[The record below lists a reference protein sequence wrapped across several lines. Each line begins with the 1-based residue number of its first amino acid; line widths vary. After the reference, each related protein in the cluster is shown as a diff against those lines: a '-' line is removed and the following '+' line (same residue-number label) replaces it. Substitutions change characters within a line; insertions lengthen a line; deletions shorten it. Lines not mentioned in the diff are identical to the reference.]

1 MYNGLTK
8 RGSHT
13 RVRRYRGILGK
24 RPDLKQVRCNAAAK
38 RRAAYDAHTAAAA
51 EIKVMFPPLLAPEK
65 RTPRDAPRQ
74 AIRKRPA
81 KIAGRLSF
89 FAVVASSG
97 CRFGHR
103 SGTGRFR
110 RAW

>member
-38 RRAAYDAHTAAAA
+38 RRAAYDALTPVQKLKLLDDDCRRALKQRARLAPLVAAQLAAAQA
-51 EIKVMFPPLLAPEK
+51 KSSSPPAAK
-65 RTPRDAPRQ
+65 KQMPRR
-74 AIRKRPA
+74 
-81 KIAGRLSF
+81 
-89 FAVVASSG
+89 
-97 CRFGHR
+97 
-103 SGTGRFR
+103 
-110 RAW
+110 

>member
-38 RRAAYDAHTAAAA
+38 RRAAYDALTPVQKLKLLDDDCRRALKQRARLAPLVAAQLAAAQV
-51 EIKVMFPPLLAPEK
+51 KPTPPPPVVK
-65 RTPRDAPRQ
+65 KQTPRR
-74 AIRKRPA
+74 
-81 KIAGRLSF
+81 
-89 FAVVASSG
+89 
-97 CRFGHR
+97 
-103 SGTGRFR
+103 
-110 RAW
+110 